1 VAVQLS
7 SDPTPAKRQPGL
19 IVFGL
24 IWTAFS
30 SIFLVVGL
38 GIAWKAVTVGGW
50 DKVPCEIERFE
61 IRAEMKKDPVFTPD
75 LVFRYEIDG
84 RRYQGT
90 QLWPNKEG
98 SDDYEDLAEIREA
111 LAQGPEGTRASPA
124 GTVAECRVNPADPS
138 DATLRGKGLADV
150 AGGLTFA
157 LFGGFFVLIGIG
169 LLIAGIKGAGPS
181 AKSSRSAREA
191 PPFVVLIF
199 FLFFGVAGLGMLGG
213 LVVPKALEW
222 ASMRGWQP
230 TPAEVIWSRVRS
242 KNSSDGTTYAV
253 DLFYRYEFG
262 GREYR
267 ANRYDV
273 MGGSSSGHSGK
284 QAVVRAHPAKSRLEV
299 FVDPAKPWR
308 AVVRRDLGWG
318 ALFALFPLP
327 FLAVGVG
334 GLWWFFRRR
343 KQGPTVSP
351 PRPSRPMAA
360 RRGGMALIKTAPPA
374 VAGQWIKVGDKRK
387 ATFVGLVIM
396 ALFWNGIISFG
407 VRDALGGLVGDS
419 LVERAFGGGL
429 GLFMIPFV
437 LVGIGL
443 AIGALYSFAAL
454 FGPRYEIQLGE
465 AELAPGKSTS
475 ILWRRAGGR
484 GQPRDF
490 TLLLV
495 GREEATWSQGSSN
508 STARS
513 VFHERVLFETTVP
526 LAMEQGRVELRIP
539 DDGVPSFHGRH
550 NKLCWLLCLRASVPR
565 LPDLRDEREITVRA
579 LEKEEL
585 S

>member
-1 VAVQLS
+1 VALQTD
-7 SDPTPAKRQPGL
+7 SDPTPPKRQPGL

-30 SIFLVVGL
+30 SIFVAVGL
-38 GIAWKAVTVGGW
+38 STAWKAVKVGGW
-50 DKVPCEIERFE
+50 NEVPCEIERFE
-61 IRAEMKKDPVFTPD
+61 IRADAKKDPVFTPD

-90 QLWPNKEG
+90 RLWPDKKG
-98 SDDYEDLAEIREA
+98 SDDYEDLAEIRES
-111 LAQGPEGTRASPA
+111 LAQGPEGPRESPV

-138 DATLRGKGLADV
+138 DAVLRGKGIADL
-150 AGGLTFA
+150 AGGLVFA

-169 LLIAGIKGAGPS
+169 LLLGGIKGAGAK
-181 AKSSRSAREA
+181 AKSKGSSNEA
-191 PPFVVLIF
+191 PPFVLLVF
-199 FLFFGVAGLGMLGG
+199 FTFFGVAGLGMLGG
-213 LVVPKALEW
+213 LVVPKAFEW
-222 ASMRGWQP
+222 VSMRGWQA

-242 KNSSDGTTYAV
+242 KSDSDGTTYAV

-267 ANRYDV
+267 ANRYDL
-273 MGGSSSGHSGK
+273 MGGSSSGHSSK
-284 QAVVRAHPAKSRLEV
+284 QEVVRAHPAKSRLEV
-299 FVDPAKPWR
+299 FVDPDQPWR

-343 KQGPTVSP
+343 NQGPSVSRP
-351 PRPSRPMAA
+351 QPSRPMAA
-360 RRGGMALIKTAPPA
+360 RRGGMALIKTPPPA

-387 ATFVGLVIM
+387 STFVGLLVM

-407 VRDALGGLVGDS
+407 VRDALGGLSGDS
-419 LVERAFGGGL
+419 GVERAFGGGL

-443 AIGALYSFAAL
+443 AVGALYGFVAL

-465 AELAPGKSTS
+465 SELAPGQSTS
-475 ILWRRAGGR
+475 ILWRRAGGH

-490 TLLLV
+490 MLLLV
-495 GREEATWSQGSSN
+495 GSEEATWSQGSSN
-508 STARS
+508 STAHS
-513 VFHERVLFETTVP
+513 VFHEQVLFETTVP

-539 DDGVPSFHGRH
+539 DDGVPSFRGRH
-550 NKLCWLLCLRASVPR
+550 NKLCWLLCLRAGVPR
-565 LPDLRDEREITVRA
+565 LPDLRDKREITVRA
-579 LEKEEL
+579 LAKEEL
-585 S
+585 P

>member
-1 VAVQLS
+1 M
-7 SDPTPAKRQPGL
+7 
-19 IVFGL
+19 FGL

-30 SIFLVVGL
+30 SIFVVVGL
-38 GIAWKAVTVGGW
+38 GIAWKGMRVGGW

-61 IRAEMKKDPVFTPD
+61 IRAEMTKDPVFTPD

-84 RRYQGT
+84 RRYEGT
-90 QLWPNKEG
+90 RLWPNKKG

-111 LAQGPEGTRASPA
+111 LAQGPEGPRASPA
-124 GTVAECRVNPADPS
+124 GTVTECRVNPADPAE
-138 DATLRGKGLADV
+138 ATLRGKGFADLL
-150 AGGLTFA
+150 GGLAFA
-157 LFGGFFVLIGIG
+157 GFGGFFVLIGIG
-169 LLIAGIKGAGPS
+169 LLVGGIRKTGPRMKSAG
-181 AKSSRSAREA
+181 SSREA
-191 PPFVVLIF
+191 PPFVGLIA
-199 FLFFGVAGLGMLGG
+199 FLFFGVAGLAMLGG
-213 LVVPKALEW
+213 LVLPKALEW

-242 KNSSDGTTYAV
+242 NSSSDGTTYAV
-253 DLFYRYEFG
+253 DLFYRYEVG
-262 GREYR
+262 GKEYR
-267 ANRYDV
+267 ANRYNV
-273 MGGSSSGHSGK
+273 LGGSSSGHSGK
-284 QAVVRAHPAKSRLEV
+284 QAVVHAHPPESRLEV

-308 AVVRRDLGWG
+308 AVVKRDLGWG

-327 FLAVGVG
+327 FMAVGVG
-334 GLWWFFRRR
+334 GLWWYFRRR
-343 KQGPTVSP
+343 KQGPSVSR
-351 PRPSRPMAA
+351 PRTGRPMAA
-360 RRGGMALIKTAPPA
+360 RGGGRTFAKTPPAA
-374 VAGQWIKVGDKRK
+374 VAGQWIPVGTGRK
-387 ATFVGLVIM
+387 AAFVGLTIM

-407 VRDALGGLVGDS
+407 VRDALGGLGGDS
-419 LVERAFGGGL
+419 LVGRAFGGGL
-429 GLFMIPFV
+429 SLFMIPFV

-443 AIGALYSFAAL
+443 VLGALYCFAAM

-475 ILWRRAGGR
+475 IQWRRVGGR

-490 TLLLV
+490 AVLLV
-495 GREEATWSQGSSN
+495 GREEATWTNGSNN

-539 DDGVPSFHGRH
+539 EDGVPSFRGRH
-550 NKLCWLLCLRASVPR
+550 NKLCWLLCLRADLPR

>member
-1 VAVQLS
+1 MALQS
-7 SDPTPAKRQPGL
+7 TSEPTPPKRQPGL
-19 IVFGL
+19 IFFGL

-30 SIFLVVGL
+30 SIFVVVGL
-38 GIAWKAVTVGGW
+38 GVAWKGVAVGGW

-61 IRAEMKKDPVFTPD
+61 IRADMKEDPVFTPD

-90 QLWPNKEG
+90 RLWPQREG

-111 LAQGPEGTRASPA
+111 LARGPEGPRESPA
-124 GTVAECRVNPADPS
+124 GTVTECRVNPADPA
-138 DATLRGKGLADV
+138 DATLRGKGFADLL
-150 AGGLTFA
+150 GGLVFA

-169 LLIAGIKGAGPS
+169 LLLGGIKGTG
-181 AKSSRSAREA
+181 AKTKSGGSSREA
-191 PPFVVLIF
+191 PPFLVGAF
-199 FLFFGVAGLGMLGG
+199 FLFFGVAGLGLLVG
-213 LVVPKALEW
+213 LVLPKALEW

-230 TPAEVIWSRVRS
+230 TQAEVIWSRVRS
-242 KNSSDGTTYAV
+242 KSDSDGTTYAV
-253 DLFYRYEFG
+253 DLFYRYEIG
-262 GREYR
+262 GKEYR
-267 ANRYDV
+267 ANRYNLL
-273 MGGSSSGHSGK
+273 GGSSSGRSGK
-284 QAVVRAHPAKSRLEV
+284 LAVVRAHPAKSRLEV
-299 FVDPAKPWR
+299 YVDPERPWR

-327 FLAVGVG
+327 FLAVGFG
-334 GLWWFFRRR
+334 GLWWSFRRR
-343 KQGPTVSP
+343 NQGTSVSRP
-351 PRPSRPMAA
+351 KPSRPQVS
-360 RRGGMALIKTAPPA
+360 RRGGSTLVAAPPVA
-374 VAGQWIKVGDKRK
+374 VAGQWIPVGSGRK
-387 ATFVGLVIM
+387 PAFVGLTIM

-407 VRDALGGLVGDS
+407 VRDALGGLIGDS
-419 LVERAFGGGL
+419 LVERAFGGGFA
-429 GLFMIPFV
+429 LFMIPFV

-443 AIGALYSFAAL
+443 ALGAIYCFFAL

-465 AELAPGKSTS
+465 AELAPGRSTS
-475 ILWRRAGGR
+475 IQWRRTGGR

-490 TLLLV
+490 ALLLV

-539 DDGVPSFHGRH
+539 DDGVPSFRGRH
-550 NKLCWLLCLRASVPR
+550 NKLCWLLCLRATVPR
-565 LPDLRDEREITVRA
+565 LPDLRDEREITVRV

-585 S
+585 P

>member
-1 VAVQLS
+1 MLS
-7 SDPTPAKRQPGL
+7 QVPSVPTPPRRQPGL
-19 IVFGL
+19 IVFGVL
-24 IWTAFS
+24 WTAFS
-30 SIFLVVGL
+30 SIFVALGL
-38 GIAWKAVTVGGW
+38 SGVWKAVTVGGW

-61 IRAEMKKDPVFTPD
+61 IRAEAGKDPAFTPD

-90 QLWPNKEG
+90 RLWPDKKG

-111 LAQGPEGTRASPA
+111 LALGPEGPRASPT
-124 GTVAECRVNPADPS
+124 GTVTECRVNPADPAE
-138 DATLRGKGLADV
+138 ATLRGKGLADLL
-150 AGGLTFA
+150 GGLAFA

-169 LLIAGIKGAGPS
+169 LLLGGIGKTGAPMKSAG
-181 AKSSRSAREA
+181 SSREA
-191 PPFVVLIF
+191 PPFVAAIF
-199 FLFFGVAGLGMLGG
+199 FLFFGVAGLGLMGG

-242 KNSSDGTTYAV
+242 HSDSDGTTYSV
-253 DLFYRYEFG
+253 DLFYRYEIG
-262 GREYR
+262 GKEYR
-267 ANRYDV
+267 ANRYNLL
-273 MGGSSSGHSGK
+273 GGSSSGRSSK
-284 QAVVRAHPAKSRLEV
+284 QEVVRAHPARSQLEV
-299 FVDPAKPWR
+299 FVDPAEPWR
-308 AVVRRDLGWG
+308 AVVTRDLGWG

-327 FLAVGVG
+327 FMAVGVG

-343 KQGPTVSP
+343 KQGPSVSR
-351 PRPSRPMAA
+351 PRTGRPMAA
-360 RRGGMALIKTAPPA
+360 ARGIATPAA
-374 VAGQWIKVGDKRK
+374 VAGRWIPVGTGRK
-387 ATFVGLVIM
+387 GAFVGLTIM

-407 VRDALGGLVGDS
+407 VRDALGGLIGDS
-419 LVERAFGGGL
+419 LVERAFGGGFA
-429 GLFMIPFV
+429 LFMIPFV

-443 AIGALYSFAAL
+443 ALGAIYCFFAL

-475 ILWRRAGGR
+475 IQWRRVGGR

-490 TLLLV
+490 AVLLV
-495 GREEATWSQGSSN
+495 GREEATWSNGSSN
-508 STARS
+508 STSRS

-526 LAMEQGRVELRIP
+526 QAMEQGRVELRIP
-539 DDGVPSFHGRH
+539 EDGVPSFRGRH
-550 NKLCWLLCLRASVPR
+550 NKLCWLLCLRATVPR

-585 S
+585 P

>member
-1 VAVQLS
+1 VLLQNT
-7 SDPTPAKRQPGL
+7 SDPTPAKRPPGL
-19 IVFGL
+19 LVFGL

-30 SIFLVVGL
+30 SIFVVIGL
-38 GIAWKAVTVGGW
+38 GITWKAMKVGAW

-61 IRAEMKKDPVFTPD
+61 IRHDLKKDPVFTPD

-90 QLWPNKEG
+90 RLWPDKKG
-98 SDDYEDLAEIREA
+98 SDDHEDLAEIRESLA
-111 LAQGPEGTRASPA
+111 LGPEGPRESPA

-138 DATLRGKGLADV
+138 DAVLRGKGFADLL
-150 AGGLTFA
+150 GGLAFA

-169 LLIAGIKGAGPS
+169 LMFGKMQGAGAR
-181 AKSSRSAREA
+181 AKSSGSTKEA
-191 PPFVVLIF
+191 PPFVVLVF
-199 FLFFGVAGLGMLGG
+199 FSLFGLVGLGVLGG
-213 LVVPKALEW
+213 LVLPKALEW
-222 ASMRGWQP
+222 AAMRGWQA

-242 KNSSDGTTYAV
+242 KSDSDGTTYAV
-253 DLFYRYEFG
+253 DLFYRYQVG

-267 ANRYDV
+267 SNRYDL
-273 MGGSSSGHSGK
+273 MGGSSSGRSGK
-284 QAVVRAHPAKSRLEV
+284 LEVVRAHPAKSRLEV
-299 FVDPAKPWR
+299 YVDPAKPWR

-327 FLAVGVG
+327 FLAFGVG

-343 KQGPTVSP
+343 NQGPSVSRP
-351 PRPSRPMAA
+351 QPSRPMAA
-360 RRGGMALIKTAPPA
+360 RRGGMALVKTPPPA

-387 ATFVGLVIM
+387 ANFVALVVM

-407 VRDALGGLVGDS
+407 VRDALGGLIGES
-419 LVERAFGGGL
+419 LVERAFGSFF

-443 AIGALYSFAAL
+443 AVGALYSFAAI

-465 AELAPGKSTS
+465 SELAPGQSTS
-475 ILWRRAGGR
+475 ILWRRAGGH

-490 TLLLV
+490 MLLLV
-495 GREEATWSQGSSN
+495 GSEEATWSQGSSN
-508 STARS
+508 TTARS
-513 VFHERVLFETTVP
+513 VFHEQVLFETTVP

-539 DDGVPSFHGRH
+539 DDGVPSFRGRH

-565 LPDLRDEREITVRA
+565 LPDLRDKREITVRA
-579 LEKEEL
+579 LAKEEL
-585 S
+585 P

>member
-1 VAVQLS
+1 MQS
-7 SDPTPAKRQPGL
+7 TDNPTPPKRQPGL

-30 SIFLVVGL
+30 SIFVVVGL
-38 GIAWKAVTVGGW
+38 AGTWKAVKVGGW

-61 IRAEMKKDPVFTPD
+61 IRADPKKDPVFTPD

-90 QLWPNKEG
+90 RLWPEKKG

-111 LAQGPEGTRASPA
+111 LARGPEGPRTSPA
-124 GTVAECRVNPADPS
+124 GTVAECRVNPADPA
-138 DATLRGKGLADV
+138 DATLRGKGMADV
-150 AGGLTFA
+150 LGGLAFA

-169 LLIAGIKGAGPS
+169 LMFGKMHGGGTR
-181 AKSSRSAREA
+181 AKSSGTTNEA
-191 PPFVVLIF
+191 PPFVLLVVF
-199 FLFFGVAGLGMLGG
+199 TFFGVAGLGMLGG
-213 LVVPKALEW
+213 MVVPKALEW
-222 ASMRGWQP
+222 ASMRGWQA

-242 KNSSDGTTYAV
+242 KSGSESTTYAV

-262 GREYR
+262 GKEYR
-267 ANRYDV
+267 ANRYDL

-284 QAVVRAHPAKSRLEV
+284 QKVVRAHPAKSRLEV

-343 KQGPTVSP
+343 NQKPAVSQ
-351 PRPSRPMAA
+351 PRPSRALA
-360 RRGGMALIKTAPPA
+360 SRRGGMALVKAPPPA

-387 ATFVGLVIM
+387 ANFVGLVIM

-407 VRDALGGLVGDS
+407 VRDALGGLIGES
-419 LVERAFGGGL
+419 LVERAFGGVF

-465 AELAPGKSTS
+465 AELAPGQATS

-490 TLLLV
+490 ALLLV
-495 GREEATWSQGSSN
+495 GREEATWSEGSSN

-513 VFHERVLFETTVP
+513 VFHEQVLFETTVP

-539 DDGVPSFHGRH
+539 DDGVPSFRGRH

-579 LEKEEL
+579 LKKEEL
-585 S
+585 P